1 MAEDN
6 QELVIDL
13 DSELVETTL
22 EDEPI
27 DEPEITEGETESEV
41 ETVEGETEAPAE
53 EPSEEPLED
62 EPKNPIAQQRKHIRE
77 LEKQLKIEKLERERI
92 ERQMQTAS
100 APVVETLPPE
110 PDLEDADINYD
121 TDLFK
126 RKYAEWSAKKA
137 KIEQQ
142 QEQVKAREAEIV
154 AKYNTKLQAYNES
167 KVAYKG
173 INEAESVLTSTLDAT
188 KQSVIINYAENPA
201 LVVYALGKNPV
212 LLNKVANIT
221 DPFEYVLQ
229 IKEIERKAT
238 EMVKAK
244 KTPPPPE
251 KVVTGKSAVTSNH
264 EKYLDKLRAEGK
276 ITEAIAYR
284 RKHGLL

>member
-6 QELVIDL
+6 QELEIDL

-22 EDEPI
+22 EDEPLVE
-27 DEPEITEGETESEV
+27 DVLTEGETESEV
-41 ETVEGETEAPAE
+41 ETVEGEAEEPTE

-62 EPKNPIAQQRKHIRE
+62 EPKNPIALQRKHIRE

-100 APVVETLPPE
+100 AQVVETLPAKPTLE
-110 PDLEDADINYD
+110 AHNYDEQAYETDLEQWY
-121 TDLFK
+121 
-126 RKYAEWSAKKA
+126 AKKS

-154 AKYNTKLQAYNES
+154 AKYNTKLQAYHQS

-173 INEAESVLTSTLDAT
+173 INEAENVVTSTLDTT
-188 KQSVIINYAENPA
+188 KQNVIINYAENPA

-221 DPFEYVLQ
+221 DPYEYVLQ

-238 EMVKAK
+238 EMVKTK

-251 KVVTGKSAVTSNH
+251 KIVTGKSAVTSNH